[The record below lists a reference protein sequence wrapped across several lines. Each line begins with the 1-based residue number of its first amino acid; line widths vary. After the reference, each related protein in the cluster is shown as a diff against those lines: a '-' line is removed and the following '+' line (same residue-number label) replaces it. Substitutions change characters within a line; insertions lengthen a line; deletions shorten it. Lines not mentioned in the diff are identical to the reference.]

1 MGETQAS
8 LLLLTGRRV
17 NGTDAVAIGLA
28 DQLVPQSEV
37 RDAARILATEIALSG
52 PLAVQSIRATLRSGL
67 ADAVVQATEH
77 ELAEQ
82 SRLRKTA
89 DFREGVKAM
98 SERRPPEFTGE

>member
-17 NGTDAVAIGLA
+17 NGTAAVAIGLA
-28 DQLVPQSEV
+28 DQLVPQIEV
-37 RDAARILATEIALSG
+37 RDAARILAKEVALSG
-52 PLAVQSIRATLRSGL
+52 PMAVQSIRATLRSGL